1 MKRFYL
7 ICVKCWSTQG
17 LKYFLCSTN
26 GILRYEGVSM
36 YSLSGNVFQE
46 TQISYL
52 PSGRSRKCIY
62 VDYSSLHCLTNVTQI
77 GKTALRHT
85 WTHTHSHT
93 LLLSAQ
99 NYSSKTKWEA
109 LSKVMVV
116 PHSTGGEEVLRRQ
129 LVLYLWEA
137 PCRVT
142 GLLLQAGPT
151 LASCT
156 ALPSAAGEWGML
168 NLGVFP
174 PHLAQQEFHSCA
186 LRAPYAMNP
195 STVSEDKWR
204 VLWKGIST
212 TAIDP
217 PKFYHS
223 TRWGLLITLAG
234 RNMTW
239 KMWHS
244 CYEPFYI
251 RV

>member
-1 MKRFYL
+1 MR
-7 ICVKCWSTQG
+7 STEQG
-17 LKYFLCSTN
+17 NGCTTQHWRRRGAEETAGAVPLGSTLQ
-26 GILRYEGVSM
+26 GHRTS
-36 YSLSGNVFQE
+36 
-46 TQISYL
+46 
-52 PSGRSRKCIY
+52 PSG
-62 VDYSSLHCLTNVTQI
+62 
-77 GKTALRHT
+77 
-85 WTHTHSHT
+85 W
-93 LLLSAQ
+93 
-99 NYSSKTKWEA
+99 
-109 LSKVMVV
+109 
-116 PHSTGGEEVLRRQ
+116 PHS
-129 LVLYLWEA
+129 
-137 PCRVT
+137 
-142 GLLLQAGPT
+142 GLMY
-151 LASCT
+151 CT
-156 ALPSAAGEWGML
+156 PISSWRMGDAKSWCI
-168 NLGVFP
+168 P